1 MVKYPSL
8 NDKDRCRNP
17 IFTTKEGV
25 HMKKR
30 AASLA
35 LVLSM
40 ILSFTCQAGAVDAN
54 SGDDGQQ
61 VSTYAALEASAQ
73 SGGLTKL
80 GAVKYILLDCGMK
93 ETQFPSG
100 DSDYIA
106 MAKSVGIADD
116 KFDGSAACS
125 LEELHTMATSTAAV
139 NLRNAVK
146 NGTPLFVDGVAQ
158 PIFPYTS
165 GVPTEDGYSN
175 DNSDIIRYSVYVET
189 NYDTDGDGKLDLVKA
204 LVQLPRAAA
213 EGKYKAAAIYDARPY
228 ITGCTDNGDDR
239 KFTYKKDDLGY
250 DLNSLYAQ
258 PNARQAEGEAGTM
271 ETAAKAKADEWY
283 YVSPYES
290 GSWGDFYDYED
301 LDWYDY
307 FLVRGYAVVEVGGLG
322 TRGSEGLETCGADVE
337 TDAFKCVVEWLA
349 KDSTRTAYTDK
360 ENNIQI
366 KADWSNGNVAMTGR
380 SYGGTTDF
388 AVASTGVANLKTIVP
403 VAGIA
408 SWYEYTNSQGIST
421 GSNPAYSDNLGF
433 YCAGRYIDEDD
444 WNSMK
449 DVYQKYLNRIYNDQM
464 TLNGDYGT
472 HWATRDYT
480 AGDNGKQIDEAKNIQ
495 YSNFSCPALIVH
507 GLNDDNVRTKQFQL
521 MYDAFKN
528 ANQDVKLLLHQGA
541 HITPD
546 YDSHKTS
553 LLIGDETYNGILNK
567 WFSHY
572 LYDQNNGA
580 EKMATVTVQSNI
592 VDGGWSTSDT
602 WPTSDA
608 VNANELTL
616 TNNAT
621 GTTTINSNMTG
632 ISSWRDAFTTASTSA
647 SAMYTYDVKDDTVI
661 KGTVKVN
668 IKATPIQHPDKQA
681 VEAAD
686 FEAVEA
692 APRGVDH
699 EEIMNP
705 DNQVA
710 DEEEYDAEDEYGIAV
725 MRAGSNSRDALMMSA
740 MLVDVSDKAFQSYTT
755 SVTEDKTGAV
765 NWVGSGAEDYDV
777 INFIPTTST
786 YKIIARGWIDLAN
799 PGAGFS
805 SASAA
810 NEVRLEDGKY
820 RNYTVYLQPNYYTV
834 KAGHKLAL
842 VVYTYEPG
850 KASYSENYG
859 ITIDNAALSAVIP
872 VENGACKAKM
882 SAVAEQCYVSAEAA
896 EDDDYETHG
905 KVTGLERSMVAAG
918 TEVTLTATADSGYD
932 FSGWTVNG
940 EAVEGGATKTFT
952 INGNTTITANFTVY
966 HSSSGGGSSSG
977 SSTTVSASKSDN
989 GSVSI
994 DKTSASKGSTVTVT
1008 VKAKDGY
1015 KLDKLTITDAKGNT
1029 VDVTD
1034 KGNGKFSFVMPEGK
1048 VTVTPTFVAD
1058 NGSQTES
1065 KSFSDVKTGDWY
1077 ADAVKYVSDKGLM
1090 SGTGSDKF
1098 APSATTTR
1106 AMLMTVLAR
1115 YAGEDTTGGAIW
1127 YEKGMEWAKAKGV
1140 SDGTNPNANITREQ
1154 LVTMMY
1160 RYAGSPATNGSLDN
1174 FSDAAS
1180 VSSYA
1185 VNAIQWAVANG
1196 IVNGSNGKL
1205 NPQDN
1210 ATRAEVAAILMR
1222 FCEMSK

>member
-1 MVKYPSL
+1 
-8 NDKDRCRNP
+8 
-17 IFTTKEGV
+17 
-25 HMKKR
+25 MKKR

-40 ILSFTCQAGAVDAN
+40 ILSFTCQAGAVDAKTETQLDAVK
-54 SGDDGQQ
+54 S
-61 VSTYAALEASAQ
+61 VL
-73 SGGLTKL
+73 L
-80 GAVKYILLDCGMK
+80 GAGMQ
-93 ETQFPSG
+93 TGQFPS
-100 DSDYIA
+100 DNDYIQ
-106 MAKSVGIADD
+106 MAKSLTIIGDDFKAD
-116 KFDGSAACS
+116 AACT
-125 LEELHTMATSTAAV
+125 EEEKSAMQTKAENIGLKTAID
-139 NLRNAVK
+139 
-146 NGTPLFVDGVAQ
+146 NGKPLFVNGVAQ

-165 GVPTEDGYSN
+165 GVPTKDGYSN
-175 DNSDIIRYSVYVET
+175 KNSDIIRYSVYVET

-204 LVQLPRAAA
+204 LVQIPRAAA
-213 EGKYKAAAIYDARPY
+213 TNPNNHKFATIMDARPY

-239 KFTYKKDDLGY
+239 KFTYKEGDLGY
-250 DLNSLYAQ
+250 DLNSLYGSAKYQ
-258 PNARQAEGEAGTM
+258 RVSHREMSTMDAAE
-271 ETAAKAKADEWY
+271 KAKAEEWY
-283 YVSPYES
+283 YLSPYES
-290 GSWGDFYDYED
+290 SPKYPFYDYED

-337 TDAFKCVVEWLA
+337 TDAFKCVVEWLNN
-349 KDSTRTAYTDK
+349 KSTRKAYTDK
-360 ENNIQI
+360 ENNIEI
-366 KADWSNGNVAMTGR
+366 TADWSNGNVAMTGR

-388 AVASTGVANLKTIVP
+388 AVASTGVKGLKTIVP

-421 GSNPAYSDNLGF
+421 GRNPAYSDNLGF

-449 DVYQKYLNRIYNDQM
+449 GVYQKYLNRIYNDQM
-464 TLNGDYGT
+464 TLNGNYGT

-480 AGDNGKQIDEAKNIQ
+480 AGNAGKKTDNGET
-495 YSNFSCPALIVH
+495 YGNFSCPALIVH

-528 ANQDVKLLLHQGA
+528 KGQNVKLLLHQGA

-567 WFSHY
+567 WFSNY

-602 WPTSDA
+602 WPTSDEA
-608 VNANELTL
+608 SAYAHTLTL
-616 TNNAT
+616 TNNET

-661 KGTVKVN
+661 KGTVKVK
-668 IKATPIQHPDKQA
+668 IKAAPIQHPDKQA

-740 MLVDVSDKAFQSYTT
+740 MLVDVSDEAFQSYTT
-755 SVTEDKTGAV
+755 SVTENKTGAV

-777 INFIPTTST
+777 IKFKPTTSK

-810 NEVRLEDGKY
+810 NEIELEDGTY
-820 RNYTVYLQPNYYTV
+820 NNYTVYLQPNYYTV

-872 VENGACKAKM
+872 VENGQYTATM
-882 SAVAEQCYVSAEAA
+882 SAVDNKYCVSTSAKN
-896 EDDDYETHG
+896 G
-905 KVTGLERSMVAAG
+905 KVTGLESSVVAAG

-952 INGNTTITANFTVY
+952 INGNTTITANFTVH
-966 HSSSGGGSSSG
+966 HSSSGGSSSG
-977 SSTTVSASKSDN
+977 SSTTVSASKSNN

-1034 KGNGKFSFVMPEGK
+1034 KGNGKYTFTMPEGK

-1115 YAGEDTTGGAIW
+1115 YAGEDTTGGTTW
-1127 YEKGMEWAKAKGV
+1127 YEKSMEWAKAKGV

-1154 LVTMMY
+1154 LVTMLY
-1160 RYAGSPATNGSLDN
+1160 RYAGSPKADGKLDS
-1174 FSDAAS
+1174 FSDSAS

-1185 VNAIQWAVANG
+1185 ADAMQWAVANG

-1205 NPQDN
+1205 NPQNN

>member
-1 MVKYPSL
+1 
-8 NDKDRCRNP
+8 
-17 IFTTKEGV
+17 
-25 HMKKR
+25 MKKR

-449 DVYQKYLNRIYNDQM
+449 DVYQKYLNRIYNDQQ
-464 TLNGDYGT
+464 TLNGNYGP

-952 INGNTTITANFTVY
+952 INGNTTITANFTVH

-1115 YAGEDTTGGAIW
+1115 YAGEDTTGGATW

-1160 RYAGSPATNGSLDN
+1160 RYVGSPKADGKLDS

-1180 VSSYA
+1180 VSTYA
-1185 VNAIQWAVANG
+1185 ADAMQWAVANG

-1205 NPQDN
+1205 NPQNN

>member
-1 MVKYPSL
+1 
-8 NDKDRCRNP
+8 
-17 IFTTKEGV
+17 
-25 HMKKR
+25 MKKR
-30 AASLA
+30 AASIA

-80 GAVKYILLDCGMK
+80 NAVKYILLDCGMK

-125 LEELHTMATSTAAV
+125 LEELHTMENSTAAV

-165 GVPTEDGYSN
+165 GVPTKDGYSN
-175 DNSDIIRYSVYVET
+175 DKSDIIRYSVYVET

-204 LVQLPRAAA
+204 LVQIPRAAA
-213 EGKYKAAAIYDARPY
+213 KNRDNHNFATIMDARPY

-239 KFTYKKDDLGY
+239 KFTYKEGDLGY
-250 DLNSLYAQ
+250 DLNSLYGSAKYQ
-258 PNARQAEGEAGTM
+258 RVSTGEMSTMDAAE
-271 ETAAKAKADEWY
+271 KAKAGEWY
-283 YVSPYES
+283 YLSPYES
-290 GSWGDFYDYED
+290 SPKYPFYDYED

-307 FLVRGYAVVEVGGLG
+307 FLVRGYAAIEVGGLG

-337 TDAFKCVVEWLA
+337 TDAFKCVIEWLTGDRA
-349 KDSTRTAYTDK
+349 AYTDRTS
-360 ENNIQI
+360 NIAI

-388 AVASTGVANLKTIVP
+388 AVASTGVKGLKTIVP

-408 SWYEYTNSQGIST
+408 SWYDYTNSQGIST
-421 GSNPAYSDNLGF
+421 HTNPAYSDDLGF
-433 YCAGRYIDEDD
+433 YCAGRYIDEND

-480 AGDNGKQIDEAKNIQ
+480 AGNEGKAGTASTSKYN
-495 YSNFSCPALIVH
+495 NFNCPALIVH

-528 ANQDVKLLLHQGA
+528 AKQNVKLLLHQGE

-546 YDSHKTS
+546 YDDHKTS
-553 LLIGDETYNGILNK
+553 LMIGNKTYSSILNE
-567 WFSHY
+567 WYSHY
-572 LYDQNNGA
+572 LYGQNTNDGNNA
-580 EKMATVTVQSNI
+580 EAMAAVTVQNNT
-592 VDGGWSTSDT
+592 DGSWSTLDS
-602 WPTSDA
+602 WPTSDSLA
-608 VNANELTL
+608 DVNNKLTL
-616 TNNAT
+616 TNTAT
-621 GTTTINSNMTG
+621 GTTTINSNMNG
-632 ISSWRDAFTTASTSA
+632 ISNWRDAFTSSSTSA
-647 SAMYTYDVKDDTVI
+647 SAMYATEPVANDTVI
-661 KGTVKVN
+661 KGTVQVK
-668 IKATPIQHPDKQA
+668 ISAAPIQHPDQQA
-681 VEAAD
+681 SA
-686 FEAVEA
+686 
-692 APRGVDH
+692 
-699 EEIMNP
+699 
-705 DNQVA
+705 
-710 DEEEYDAEDEYGIAV
+710 IAV
-725 MRAGSNSRDALMMSA
+725 QSESTGSRDALMMSA
-740 MLVDVSDKAFQSYTT
+740 MLVDVADDEFTT
-755 SVTEDKTGAV
+755 YPMSRTEVKTGKM
-765 NWVGSGAEDYDV
+765 NWVGSGAQDYEI
-777 INFIPTTST
+777 INFKTVQSK

-799 PGAGFS
+799 PSAGFD

-810 NEVRLEDGKY
+810 NKISLEDGVY
-820 RNYTVYLQPNYYTV
+820 HDYTVYLQPNYYTV

-850 KASYSENYG
+850 QASYSENYG
-859 ITIDNAALSAVIP
+859 ITIDNHSLSAVIP
-872 VENGACKAKM
+872 VPEGTSAATM
-882 SAVAEQCYVSAEAA
+882 SAI
-896 EDDDYETHG
+896 G
-905 KVTGLERSMVAAG
+905 KK
-918 TEVTLTATADSGYD
+918 Y
-932 FSGWTVNG
+932 N
-940 EAVEGGATKTFT
+940 
-952 INGNTTITANFTVY
+952 
-966 HSSSGGGSSSG
+966 
-977 SSTTVSASKSDN
+977 
-989 GSVSI
+989 
-994 DKTSASKGSTVTVT
+994 
-1008 VKAKDGY
+1008 
-1015 KLDKLTITDAKGNT
+1015 
-1029 VDVTD
+1029 
-1034 KGNGKFSFVMPEGK
+1034 
-1048 VTVTPTFVAD
+1048 
-1058 NGSQTES
+1058 
-1065 KSFSDVKTGDWY
+1065 WY
-1077 ADAVKYVSDKGLM
+1077 ADAVKYVTDKGLM
-1090 SGTGSDKF
+1090 SGTSADKF

-1115 YAGEDTTGGAIW
+1115 YAGEDTTGGATW

-1185 VNAIQWAVANG
+1185 ANAMQWAVANG

-1205 NPQDN
+1205 NPQNN

-1222 FCEMSK
+1222 FCEMGK

>member
-1 MVKYPSL
+1 
-8 NDKDRCRNP
+8 
-17 IFTTKEGV
+17 
-25 HMKKR
+25 MKKR

-80 GAVKYILLDCGMK
+80 DAVKYILLDCGMK
-93 ETQFPSG
+93 DTQFPSG

-125 LEELHTMATSTAAV
+125 LEELNTMANNTAAV

-165 GVPTEDGYSN
+165 GVPTKDGYSN
-175 DNSDIIRYSVYVET
+175 DKSDIIRYSVYVET

-228 ITGCTDNGDDR
+228 ITGCTDYGRSRGFN
-239 KFTYKKDDLGY
+239 YKNADTDY
-250 DLNSLYAQ
+250 DLDTLYGSAAPRDAQ
-258 PNARQAEGEAGTM
+258 GEMSTM
-271 ETAAKAKADEWY
+271 DAAKNASADEWY
-283 YVSPYES
+283 YLSPYES
-290 GSWGDFYDYED
+290 YPNYPFYDYED

-307 FLVRGYAVVEVGGLG
+307 FLVRGYAAIEVGGLG

-337 TDAFKCVVEWLA
+337 TDAFKCVIEWLTGDRA
-349 KDSTRTAYTDK
+349 AYTDRTS
-360 ENNIQI
+360 NIAI

-388 AVASTGVANLKTIVP
+388 AVASTGVKGLKTIVP

-480 AGDNGKQIDEAKNIQ
+480 AGNDGKQIDVAKHIQ
-495 YSNFSCPALIVH
+495 YSKFSCPALIVH

-528 ANQDVKLLLHQGA
+528 ANQNVKLLLHQGA

-553 LLIGDETYNGILNK
+553 LLIGDETYNSILNK
-567 WFSHY
+567 WFSYY
-572 LYDQNNGA
+572 LYDRTENHAN
-580 EKMATVTVQSNI
+580 EMATVTVQSNI
-592 VDGGWSTSDT
+592 VDGGWFTSDT
-602 WPTSDA
+602 WPTSDEA
-608 VNANELTL
+608 SAYANKLTL
-616 TNNAT
+616 TNTAT

-647 SAMYTYDVKDDTVI
+647 SAMYTYDVKADTVI

-668 IKATPIQHPDKQA
+668 IKAAPIQHPDKQA

-740 MLVDVSDKAFQSYTT
+740 MLVDVSDEAFQSYTT
-755 SVTEDKTGAV
+755 SVTENKTGAV

-777 INFIPTTST
+777 IEFKPTTSK

-799 PGAGFS
+799 PSAGFS

-810 NEVRLEDGKY
+810 AANKIELEDGDY
-820 RNYTVYLQPNYYTV
+820 HNYTVYLQPNYYTV

-859 ITIDNAALSAVIP
+859 ITIDNHSLSAVIP
-872 VENGACKAKM
+872 VPEGTSAATM
-882 SAVAEQCYVSAEAA
+882 SAVDNKCCVSTSAKN
-896 EDDDYETHG
+896 G
-905 KVTGLERSMVAAG
+905 KVTGLESSMVAAG

-952 INGNTTITANFTVY
+952 INGNTTITANFTV
-966 HSSSGGGSSSG
+966 HHSSGGGSSSG

-1029 VDVTD
+1029 IAVAKKSDSKYT
-1034 KGNGKFSFVMPEGK
+1034 FTMPDSK
-1048 VTVTPTFVAD
+1048 VTITPTFVAD

-1065 KSFSDVKTGDWY
+1065 KSYSDVKTGDWY

-1115 YAGEDTTGGAIW
+1115 YAGEDTTGGATW
-1127 YEKGMEWAKAKGV
+1127 YEKSMEWAKAKGV

-1160 RYAGSPATNGSLDN
+1160 RYAGSPKADGKLDS

-1180 VSSYA
+1180 VSTYA
-1185 VNAIQWAVANG
+1185 ADAMQWAVANG

-1205 NPQDN
+1205 NPQNN
-1210 ATRAEVAAILMR
+1210 ATRAQVAAILMR

>member
-1 MVKYPSL
+1 
-8 NDKDRCRNP
+8 
-17 IFTTKEGV
+17 
-25 HMKKR
+25 MKKR
-30 AASLA
+30 AASIA

-80 GAVKYILLDCGMK
+80 DAVKYILLDCGMK
-93 ETQFPSG
+93 KTQFPSG

-125 LEELHTMATSTAAV
+125 LEELNTMANSTAAV
-139 NLRNAVK
+139 NLHNAVK

-228 ITGCTDNGDDR
+228 ITGCTDNGKARGIDYTKGDQ
-239 KFTYKKDDLGY
+239 GY
-250 DLNSLYAQ
+250 NLNNLYVQPAAREAQ
-258 PNARQAEGEAGTM
+258 GTANTM
-271 ETAAKAKADEWY
+271 DTAKKAKAEEWY
-283 YVSPYES
+283 YLSPYES
-290 GSWGDFYDYED
+290 SPKDPFYDYED

-307 FLVRGYAVVEVGGLG
+307 FLVRGYAAIEVGGLG
-322 TRGSEGLETCGADVE
+322 TLGSEGLETCGADVE
-337 TDAFKCVVEWLA
+337 TDAFKCVIEWLTGDRA
-349 KDSTRTAYTDK
+349 AYTDRTS
-360 ENNIQI
+360 NIAI

-388 AVASTGVANLKTIVP
+388 AVASTGVKGLKTIVP

-408 SWYEYTNSQGIST
+408 SWYEYTNSQGIFT
-421 GSNPAYSDNLGF
+421 HTNPAYSDDLGF
-433 YCAGRYIDEDD
+433 YCAGRYIDEND

-449 DVYQKYLNRIYNDQM
+449 DVYQKYLNRIYNDQIA
-464 TLNGDYGT
+464 LNGDYGP

-480 AGDNGKQIDEAKNIQ
+480 AGNDGKAGTASTSTYN
-495 YSNFSCPALIVH
+495 NFNCPALIVH

-528 ANQDVKLLLHQGA
+528 AKQNVKLLLHQGE

-553 LLIGDETYNGILNK
+553 LLIDGESYNGILNK

-572 LYDQNNGA
+572 LYNQNNGA
-580 EKMATVTVQSNI
+580 ENMAAVTVQNNT
-592 VDGGWSTSDT
+592 DGSWTTLSDWDGNT
-602 WPTSDA
+602 
-608 VNANELTL
+608 ETL
-616 TNNAT
+616 RLAC
-621 GTTTINSNMTG
+621 GDDGKTTVNSNYSYADYGHFLDNTD
-632 ISSWRDAFTTASTSA
+632 STAA
-647 SAMYTYDVKDDTVI
+647 RAIYTMDVDTDTVI
-661 KGTVKVN
+661 VGTTKVHV
-668 IKATPIQHPDKQA
+668 KATPIQHLTQQA
-681 VEAAD
+681 
-686 FEAVEA
+686 AVASDENTRA
-692 APRGVDH
+692 VAPRGINH
-699 EEIMNP
+699 EEAMNSLKRANN
-705 DNQVA
+705 D
-710 DEEEYDAEDEYGIAV
+710 DSDIAV
-725 MRAGSNSRDALMMSA
+725 MSADSGSRDALMMSA
-740 MLVDVSDKAFQSYTT
+740 MLVDMSDTPFS
-755 SVTEDKTGAV
+755 TEALDDWGYFIEEETGAV
-765 NWVGSGAEDYDV
+765 NWVGSGAEDYAV
-777 INFIPTTST
+777 IKYQQTETN
-786 YKIIARGWIDLAN
+786 YKVIAQGWMDLAN
-799 PGAGFS
+799 PGAGFDS
-805 SASAA
+805 DSASAVKKV
-810 NEVRLEDGKY
+810 ELQDGKY
-820 RNYTVYLQPNYYTV
+820 YDYTLYLQPTHYTV

-842 VVYTYEPG
+842 VLFTYDPNM
-850 KASYSENYG
+850 ASYSENYG
-859 ITIDNAALSAVIP
+859 YTFQNAETYAEIP
-872 VENGACKAKM
+872 VNSFYTLNYSAGANGTVTADKENGAQM
-882 SAVAEQCYVSAEAA
+882 EANS
-896 EDDDYETHG
+896 
-905 KVTGLERSMVAAG
+905 L
-918 TEVTLTATADSGYD
+918 VTLTATADSGYD

-952 INGNTTITANFTVY
+952 INGNTTITANFTV
-966 HSSSGGGSSSG
+966 HQSSSGGGSSSG

-1015 KLDKLTITDAKGNT
+1015 KLDKLTITDAKGKT
-1029 VDVTD
+1029 VDVID

-1058 NGSQTES
+1058 NDSQTES
-1065 KSFSDVKTGDWY
+1065 KSFSDVASSDWF

-1090 SGTGSDKF
+1090 NGTDDNQFS
-1098 APSATTTR
+1098 PSATTTR

-1115 YAGEDTTGGAIW
+1115 YAGEDTAGGATW
-1127 YEKGMEWAKAKGV
+1127 YEKGMNWAKAKGV

-1154 LVTMMY
+1154 LVTMLY
-1160 RYAGSPATNGSLDN
+1160 RYAGTPAANGSLSD
-1174 FSDAAS
+1174 FSDTAS

-1185 VNAIQWAVANG
+1185 VNAMQWAVENG

-1205 NPQDN
+1205 NPQNN

>member
-1 MVKYPSL
+1 
-8 NDKDRCRNP
+8 
-17 IFTTKEGV
+17 
-25 HMKKR
+25 MKKR
-30 AASLA
+30 AASIA

-125 LEELHTMATSTAAV
+125 LEELNTMANSTAAV

-165 GVPTEDGYSN
+165 GVPTKDGYSN
-175 DNSDIIRYSVYVET
+175 DKSDIIRYSVYVET

-228 ITGCTDNGDDR
+228 ITGCTDNGKARGIDYTKGDQ
-239 KFTYKKDDLGY
+239 KYN
-250 DLNSLYAQ
+250 LNNLYVQPAAREAQ
-258 PNARQAEGEAGTM
+258 GTANTM
-271 ETAAKAKADEWY
+271 DTAKKAKAEEWY
-283 YVSPYES
+283 YLSPYES
-290 GSWGDFYDYED
+290 SPKDPFYDYED

-307 FLVRGYAVVEVGGLG
+307 FLVRGYAAIEVGGLG
-322 TRGSEGLETCGADVE
+322 TLGSEGLETCGADVE
-337 TDAFKCVVEWLA
+337 TDAFKCVIEWLTGDRA
-349 KDSTRTAYTDK
+349 AYTDRTS
-360 ENNIQI
+360 NIAI

-388 AVASTGVANLKTIVP
+388 AVASTGVKGLKTIVP

-408 SWYEYTNSQGIST
+408 SWYDYTNSQGIST
-421 GSNPAYSDNLGF
+421 HMNPAYSDDLGF
-433 YCAGRYIDEDD
+433 YCAGRYIDEND

-480 AGDNGKQIDEAKNIQ
+480 AGNEGKAGTASTSTYN
-495 YSNFSCPALIVH
+495 NFNCPALIVH

-528 ANQDVKLLLHQGA
+528 AKQNVKLLLHQGE

-546 YDSHKTS
+546 YDDHKTS
-553 LLIGDETYNGILNK
+553 LMIGNKTYSSILNE
-567 WFSHY
+567 WYSHY
-572 LYDQNNGA
+572 LYGQNTNDGNNA
-580 EKMATVTVQSNI
+580 EAMAAVTVQNNT
-592 VDGGWSTSDT
+592 DGSWSTLDS
-602 WPTSDA
+602 WPTSDSLA
-608 VNANELTL
+608 DVNNKLTL
-616 TNNAT
+616 TNTAT
-621 GTTTINSNMTG
+621 GTTTINSNMNG
-632 ISSWRDAFTTASTSA
+632 ISNWRDAFTSSSTSA
-647 SAMYTYDVKDDTVI
+647 SAMYATEPVANDTVI
-661 KGTVKVN
+661 KGTVQVK
-668 IKATPIQHPDKQA
+668 ISAAPIQHPDQQA
-681 VEAAD
+681 SAT
-686 FEAVEA
+686 AVQSEST
-692 APRGVDH
+692 G
-699 EEIMNP
+699 
-705 DNQVA
+705 
-710 DEEEYDAEDEYGIAV
+710 
-725 MRAGSNSRDALMMSA
+725 SRDALMMSA
-740 MLVDVSDKAFQSYTT
+740 MLVDVADDEFTT
-755 SVTEDKTGAV
+755 YPMSRTEVKTGKM
-765 NWVGSGAEDYDV
+765 NWVGSGAQDYEI
-777 INFIPTTST
+777 INFKTVQSK

-799 PGAGFS
+799 PSAGFD

-810 NEVRLEDGKY
+810 NKISLEDGVY
-820 RNYTVYLQPNYYTV
+820 HDYTVYLQPNYYTV

-859 ITIDNAALSAVIP
+859 ITIDNHSLSAVIP
-872 VENGACKAKM
+872 VPKGTSAATM
-882 SAVAEQCYVSAEAA
+882 SAI
-896 EDDDYETHG
+896 G
-905 KVTGLERSMVAAG
+905 KK
-918 TEVTLTATADSGYD
+918 Y
-932 FSGWTVNG
+932 N
-940 EAVEGGATKTFT
+940 
-952 INGNTTITANFTVY
+952 
-966 HSSSGGGSSSG
+966 
-977 SSTTVSASKSDN
+977 
-989 GSVSI
+989 
-994 DKTSASKGSTVTVT
+994 
-1008 VKAKDGY
+1008 
-1015 KLDKLTITDAKGNT
+1015 
-1029 VDVTD
+1029 
-1034 KGNGKFSFVMPEGK
+1034 
-1048 VTVTPTFVAD
+1048 
-1058 NGSQTES
+1058 
-1065 KSFSDVKTGDWY
+1065 WY
-1077 ADAVKYVSDKGLM
+1077 ADAVKYVTDKGLM
-1090 SGTGSDKF
+1090 NGTDDNQFS
-1098 APSATTTR
+1098 PSATTTR

-1115 YAGEDTTGGAIW
+1115 YAGEDTTGGATW
-1127 YEKGMEWAKAKGV
+1127 YEKGMNWAKAKGV

-1160 RYAGSPATNGSLDN
+1160 RYAGSPKADGKLDS

-1180 VSSYA
+1180 VRTYA
-1185 VNAIQWAVANG
+1185 ADAMQWAVANG

-1205 NPQDN
+1205 NPQNN
-1210 ATRAEVAAILMR
+1210 ATRAQVAAILMR

>member
-1 MVKYPSL
+1 
-8 NDKDRCRNP
+8 
-17 IFTTKEGV
+17 
-25 HMKKR
+25 MKKR

-40 ILSFTCQAGAVDAN
+40 ILSFTCQAGAVDA
-54 SGDDGQQ
+54 G
-61 VSTYAALEASAQ
+61 AAATETQLDAVKSV
-73 SGGLTKL
+73 LL
-80 GAVKYILLDCGMK
+80 GAGMQ
-93 ETQFPSG
+93 TRQFPS
-100 DSDYIA
+100 DNDYIQV
-106 MAKSVGIADD
+106 AKSLTIIGDNFKADAECTAD
-116 KFDGSAACS
+116 EKAAMQS
-125 LEELHTMATSTAAV
+125 KATQIGLKTAIE
-139 NLRNAVK
+139 
-146 NGTPLFVDGVAQ
+146 NGEPLFVNGVAQ

-165 GVPTEDGYSN
+165 GVPTAEGYSN
-175 DNSDIIRYSVYVET
+175 DKSDIIRYSVYVET

-204 LVQLPRAAA
+204 LVQIPRAAA
-213 EGKYKAAAIYDARPY
+213 TKPDNHNFATIMDARPY

-239 KFTYKKDDLGY
+239 KFTYKEGDLGY
-250 DLNSLYAQ
+250 DLNSLYGSAKYQ
-258 PNARQAEGEAGTM
+258 RVSDRKMSTM
-271 ETAAKAKADEWY
+271 DAAKKAKAEEWY

-349 KDSTRTAYTDK
+349 QNSSRVAYTDK
-360 ENNIQI
+360 KNNIQI

-433 YCAGRYIDEDD
+433 YCAGRYIDEND

-480 AGDNGKQIDEAKNIQ
+480 AGNEGKKTDNGLTYN
-495 YSNFSCPALIVH
+495 NFSCPALIVH

-528 ANQDVKLLLHQGA
+528 KGQNVKLLLHQGA

-616 TNNAT
+616 KNTAT

-647 SAMYTYDVKDDTVI
+647 SAMYTYDVEADTII
-661 KGTVKVN
+661 KGTVKVK
-668 IKATPIQHPDKQA
+668 IKAAPIQHPDKQA

-710 DEEEYDAEDEYGIAV
+710 DEEAYDAEDEYGIAA

-740 MLVDVSDKAFQSYTT
+740 MLVDVSDEAFQSYTT
-755 SVTEDKTGAV
+755 SVTENKTGAV

-777 INFIPTTST
+777 IKFKPTTSK

-810 NEVRLEDGKY
+810 NEIELEDDTY
-820 RNYTVYLQPNYYTV
+820 NNYTVYLQPNYYTV

-872 VENGACKAKM
+872 VENGACEAKM

-952 INGNTTITANFTVY
+952 INGNTTITANFTVH

-977 SSTTVSASKSDN
+977 SSITVSASKSDN

-1058 NGSQTES
+1058 NGGQTES
-1065 KSFSDVKTGDWY
+1065 KSYSDVKTGDWY

-1115 YAGEDTTGGAIW
+1115 YAGEDTTGGATW
-1127 YEKGMEWAKAKGV
+1127 YEKSMEWAKAKGV

-1160 RYAGSPATNGSLDN
+1160 RYAGSPKADGKLDS

-1180 VSSYA
+1180 VSTYA
-1185 VNAIQWAVANG
+1185 ADAMQWAVANG

-1205 NPQDN
+1205 NPQNN
-1210 ATRAEVAAILMR
+1210 ATRAQVAAILLR

>member
-1 MVKYPSL
+1 
-8 NDKDRCRNP
+8 
-17 IFTTKEGV
+17 
-25 HMKKR
+25 MKKR
-30 AASLA
+30 VASLA

-40 ILSFTCQAGAVDAN
+40 ILSFTCQAGAVDAKTETQLDAVK
-54 SGDDGQQ
+54 S
-61 VSTYAALEASAQ
+61 VL
-73 SGGLTKL
+73 L
-80 GAVKYILLDCGMK
+80 GAGMQ
-93 ETQFPSG
+93 TGQFPS
-100 DSDYIA
+100 DNDYIQ
-106 MAKSVGIADD
+106 MAKSLTIIGDDFKAD
-116 KFDGSAACS
+116 AACT
-125 LEELHTMATSTAAV
+125 EEEKTAMQTKAE
-139 NLRNAVK
+139 NIGLKTAID
-146 NGTPLFVDGVAQ
+146 NGKPLFIDGVAQ

-165 GVPTEDGYSN
+165 GVPTKDGYSN

-213 EGKYKAAAIYDARPY
+213 TNPNNHNFATIMDARPY

-239 KFTYKKDDLGY
+239 KFTYKKGDLGY
-250 DLNSLYAQ
+250 DLNSLYGSAKYQ
-258 PNARQAEGEAGTM
+258 RVSNREMSTM
-271 ETAAKAKADEWY
+271 DAAKKATADEWY

-349 KDSTRTAYTDK
+349 QNSRRVAYTDK

-421 GSNPAYSDNLGF
+421 GRNPAYSDNLGF

-449 DVYQKYLNRIYNDQM
+449 GVYQKYLNRIYNDQM
-464 TLNGDYGT
+464 TLNGNYGT

-480 AGDNGKQIDEAKNIQ
+480 AGDEGKKTDNGLTYN
-495 YSNFSCPALIVH
+495 NFSCPALIVH

-528 ANQDVKLLLHQGA
+528 KGQNVKLLLHQGA

-553 LLIGDETYNGILNK
+553 LLIGDETYNSILNK
-567 WFSHY
+567 WFSYY
-572 LYDQNNGA
+572 LYDRTENHAN
-580 EKMATVTVQSNI
+580 EMATVTVQSNI
-592 VDGGWSTSDT
+592 VDGGWFTSDT

-616 TNNAT
+616 KNTAT

-647 SAMYTYDVKDDTVI
+647 SAMYTYDVEDDTVI

-668 IKATPIQHPDKQA
+668 IKAAPIQHPDKQA

-740 MLVDVSDKAFQSYTT
+740 MLVDVSDEAFQSYTT
-755 SVTEDKTGAV
+755 SVTENKTGAV

-777 INFIPTTST
+777 IKFKPTTSK

-810 NEVRLEDGKY
+810 DEVRLEDGKY

-850 KASYSENYG
+850 KVDDEHFENYG
-859 ITIDNAALSAVIP
+859 ITIDNTALSAVIP
-872 VENGACKAKM
+872 VENGQYTATM
-882 SAVAEQCYVSAEAA
+882 SAVDNKYCVSTSAKN
-896 EDDDYETHG
+896 G
-905 KVTGLERSMVAAG
+905 KVTGLESSVVAAG

-952 INGNTTITANFTVY
+952 INGNTTITANFTVH

-989 GSVSI
+989 GSVSV

-1015 KLDKLTITDAKGNT
+1015 KLDKLTITDAKGKT
-1029 VDVTD
+1029 VEVTD

-1058 NGSQTES
+1058 NGGQTES
-1065 KSFSDVKTGDWY
+1065 KSFSDVKTSDWY
-1077 ADAVKYVSDKGLM
+1077 VDAVKYVSDKGLM

-1115 YAGEDTTGGAIW
+1115 YAGEDTTGGATW
-1127 YEKGMEWAKAKGV
+1127 YEKSMEWAKTNGV

-1160 RYAGSPATNGSLDN
+1160 RYAGSPKADGKLDS
-1174 FSDAAS
+1174 FSDSAS
-1180 VSSYA
+1180 VSTYA
-1185 VNAIQWAVANG
+1185 ADAMQWAVANG

-1205 NPQDN
+1205 NPQNN

>member
-1 MVKYPSL
+1 
-8 NDKDRCRNP
+8 
-17 IFTTKEGV
+17 
-25 HMKKR
+25 MKKR

-40 ILSFTCQAGAVDAN
+40 ILSFTCQAGAVEAN

-80 GAVKYILLDCGMK
+80 DAVKYILLDCGMK

-106 MAKSVGIADD
+106 MAKSVGIIDD
-116 KFDGSAACS
+116 TFDGSAACS
-125 LEELHTMATSTAAV
+125 LDELNKQANSTEAV

-165 GVPTEDGYSN
+165 GKADKDDYSN

-213 EGKYKAAAIYDARPY
+213 EGKYQAATIYDARPY
-228 ITGCTDNGDDR
+228 ITGCTDNGESRD
-239 KFTYKKDDLGY
+239 FTYNKGELGY
-250 DLNSLYAQ
+250 NLNDLYAQ
-258 PNARQAEGEAGTM
+258 PAAREAKGTAKTM
-271 ETAAKAKADEWY
+271 DAAKKATADEWY

-307 FLVRGYAVVEVGGLG
+307 FLVRGYAAIEVGGLG
-322 TRGSEGLETCGADVE
+322 TLGSEGLETCGADVE
-337 TDAFKCVVEWLA
+337 TDAFKCVIEWLTGDRA
-349 KDSTRTAYTDK
+349 AYTDK
-360 ENNIQI
+360 EHNIAI
-366 KADWSNGNVAMTGR
+366 EADWSNGKVAMTGR

-388 AVASTGVANLKTIVP
+388 AVASTGVKGLETIVP

-408 SWYEYTNSQGIST
+408 SWYEYTNSQGVAT
-421 GSNPAYSDNLGF
+421 GGVEYSDWLGF

-449 DVYQKYLNRIYNDQM
+449 DVYQKYLNRIYNDQKD
-464 TLNGDYGT
+464 LNGDYGE

-480 AGDNGKQIDEAKNIQ
+480 AGNNGKKTDNGLTYD
-495 YSNFSCPALIVH
+495 NFKCPALIVH

-528 ANQDVKLLLHQGA
+528 AGQNVKLLLHQGA

-546 YDSHKTS
+546 YDDHKTS
-553 LLIGDETYNGILNK
+553 LLIDGESYDGILNK

-572 LYDQNNGA
+572 LYSQNNGA
-580 EKMATVTVQSNI
+580 ENMAAVTVQNNTDGSWTTLSDWDGNTETLRLACGDDGETTVDSNYSYNDYGHFLDNTDSSAARAIYTMDVDTNTVI
-592 VDGGWSTSDT
+592 V
-602 WPTSDA
+602 
-608 VNANELTL
+608 
-616 TNNAT
+616 
-621 GTTTINSNMTG
+621 GTTKVH
-632 ISSWRDAFTTASTSA
+632 
-647 SAMYTYDVKDDTVI
+647 VK
-661 KGTVKVN
+661 
-668 IKATPIQHPDKQA
+668 AAPIQHMNQQTA
-681 VEAAD
+681 VAA
-686 FEAVEA
+686 EESVAA
-692 APRGVDH
+692 APRGESH
-699 EEIMNP
+699 EDIMKPTNR
-705 DNQVA
+705 DD
-710 DEEEYDAEDEYGIAV
+710 DESAAIAV
-725 MRAGSNSRDALMMSA
+725 QSEDNGSRDALMMSA
-740 MLVDVSDKAFQSYTT
+740 MLVDMSDTEFPTFST
-755 SVTEDKTGAV
+755 SRTEVETGET
-765 NWVGSGAEDYDV
+765 NWFGSGVTDYKV
-777 INFIPTTST
+777 INFAQYDSK
-786 YKIIARGWIDLAN
+786 YKVIAQGWMDLAN
-799 PGAGFS
+799 PDAGFD

-810 NEVRLEDGKY
+810 NKVELQDGKY
-820 RNYTVYLQPNYYTV
+820 YDYTLYLQPTHYTV

-842 VVYTYEPG
+842 VLFTYDPDLT
-850 KASYSENYG
+850 SYSENYG
-859 ITIDNAALSAVIP
+859 FTFQNAETYAEIP
-872 VENGACKAKM
+872 VNSFYTLNYSAGANGTVTADKENGAQM
-882 SAVAEQCYVSAEAA
+882 EANS
-896 EDDDYETHG
+896 
-905 KVTGLERSMVAAG
+905 L
-918 TEVTLTATADSGYD
+918 VTLTATADSGYD

-952 INGNTTITANFTVY
+952 INGNTTITANFTA
-966 HSSSGGGSSSG
+966 HRSSSSGGSSSG
-977 SSTTVSASKSDN
+977 SSTTVSAAKSDN

-994 DKTSASKGSTVTVT
+994 DKTSASKGSTVTVS

-1015 KLDKLTITDAKGNT
+1015 KLDKLTVTDAKGNT
-1029 VDVTD
+1029 VEVTD
-1034 KGNGKFSFVMPEGK
+1034 KGDGKFSFVMPEGK

-1058 NGSQTES
+1058 NGGQTES

-1077 ADAVKYVSDKGLM
+1077 ADAVQYVTDKGLM
-1090 SGTGSDKF
+1090 NGTGSDKF
-1098 APSATTTR
+1098 SPSASTTR
-1106 AMLMTVLAR
+1106 GMLMTVLAR
-1115 YAGEDTTGGAIW
+1115 YAGEDTTGGATW
-1127 YEKGMEWAKAKGV
+1127 YEKGMNWAKANGV

-1154 LVTMMY
+1154 LVTMLY
-1160 RYAGSPATNGSLDN
+1160 RYAGSPAADGQLDS
-1174 FSDAAS
+1174 FSDSAS

-1185 VNAIQWAVANG
+1185 VNAMQWAVANG

-1205 NPQDN
+1205 NPQNN

>member
-1 MVKYPSL
+1 
-8 NDKDRCRNP
+8 
-17 IFTTKEGV
+17 
-25 HMKKR
+25 MKKR

-40 ILSFTCQAGAVDAN
+40 ILSFTCQAGAVDA
-54 SGDDGQQ
+54 G
-61 VSTYAALEASAQ
+61 AAATETQLDAVKSV
-73 SGGLTKL
+73 LL
-80 GAVKYILLDCGMK
+80 GAGMQ
-93 ETQFPSG
+93 TRQFPS
-100 DSDYIA
+100 DNDYIQV
-106 MAKSVGIADD
+106 AKSLTIIGDNFKADAECTAD
-116 KFDGSAACS
+116 EKAAMQS
-125 LEELHTMATSTAAV
+125 KATQIGLKTAIE
-139 NLRNAVK
+139 
-146 NGTPLFVDGVAQ
+146 NGEPLFVNGVAQ

-175 DNSDIIRYSVYVET
+175 VNSDIIRYSVYVET

-204 LVQLPRAAA
+204 LVQIPRAAA
-213 EGKYKAAAIYDARPY
+213 TKRDNHNFATIMDARPY

-239 KFTYKKDDLGY
+239 KFTYMEGNLGY
-250 DLNSLYAQ
+250 DLNSLYGSAKYQ
-258 PNARQAEGEAGTM
+258 RVSDREMSTM
-271 ETAAKAKADEWY
+271 DAAKKAKAEEWY

-360 ENNIQI
+360 EKNIKI
-366 KADWSNGNVAMTGR
+366 TADWSNGNVAMTGR

-408 SWYEYTNSQGIST
+408 SWYDYTNSQGIST
-421 GSNPAYSDNLGF
+421 RTNPAYSDNLGF
-433 YCAGRYIDEDD
+433 YCAGRYIDEND
-444 WNSMK
+444 WDSMK

-480 AGDNGKQIDEAKNIQ
+480 AGNEGKEGTASTSKYN
-495 YSNFSCPALIVH
+495 NFNCPALIVH

-528 ANQDVKLLLHQGA
+528 KGQNVKLLLHQGE

-546 YDSHKTS
+546 YDDHKTS
-553 LLIGDETYNGILNK
+553 LMIDNKTYSSILNE
-567 WFSHY
+567 WYSHY
-572 LYDQNNGA
+572 LYGQNTDDGNNA
-580 EKMATVTVQSNI
+580 EALAAVTVQNNT
-592 VDGGWSTSDT
+592 DGSWSTLDS
-602 WPTSDA
+602 WPTSDSLA
-608 VNANELTL
+608 DVNNKLTL
-616 TNNAT
+616 TNTAT
-621 GTTTINSNMTG
+621 GTTTINSNMNG
-632 ISSWRDAFTTASTSA
+632 ISNWRDTFTSSSTSA
-647 SAMYTYDVKDDTVI
+647 SAMYATEPVANDTVI
-661 KGTVKVN
+661 KGTVQVK
-668 IKATPIQHPDKQA
+668 ISAAPIQHPDQQA
-681 VEAAD
+681 SAVVESAP
-686 FEAVEA
+686 AV
-692 APRGVDH
+692 APRGASH

-705 DNQVA
+705 ANEDA
-710 DEEEYDAEDEYGIAV
+710 DDAASAIAV
-725 MRAGSNSRDALMMSA
+725 QSESTGSRDALMMSA
-740 MLVDVSDKAFQSYTT
+740 MLVDVADNEFTT
-755 SVTEDKTGAV
+755 YPMSRTEVKTGKM
-765 NWVGSGAEDYDV
+765 NWVGSGAQDYEI
-777 INFIPTTST
+777 INFKTVQSK

-799 PGAGFS
+799 PSAGFD

-810 NEVRLEDGKY
+810 NKISLEDGVY
-820 RNYTVYLQPNYYTV
+820 HDYTVYLQPNYYTV

-842 VVYTYEPG
+842 VVYTYEQG
-850 KASYSENYG
+850 KARYSENYG
-859 ITIDNAALSAVIP
+859 ITIDNHSLSAVIP
-872 VENGACKAKM
+872 VPEGTSAATM
-882 SAVAEQCYVSAEAA
+882 SAVGKKYSVTTSAENG
-896 EDDDYETHG
+896 T
-905 KVTGLERSMVAAG
+905 VSGLTENMVAEG

-952 INGNTTITANFTVY
+952 INGNTTITANFTVH

-977 SSTTVSASKSDN
+977 SSTTVSTSKSDN

-994 DKTSASKGSTVTVT
+994 DKASASKGSTVTVT

-1029 VDVTD
+1029 IDVTNLS
-1034 KGNGKFSFVMPEGK
+1034 NGKFSFVMPEGK

-1058 NGSQTES
+1058 NGNQTES
-1065 KSFSDVKTGDWY
+1065 KSYSDVKTGDWFN
-1077 ADAVKYVSDKGLM
+1077 DAVKYVSAKGLM
-1090 SGTGSDKF
+1090 SGTSADKF

-1115 YAGEDTTGGAIW
+1115 YAGEDTTGGATW
-1127 YEKGMEWAKAKGV
+1127 YEKSMEWAKAKGV

-1160 RYAGSPATNGSLDN
+1160 RYAGSPKADGKLDS

-1180 VSSYA
+1180 VSTYA
-1185 VNAIQWAVANG
+1185 ADAMQWAVANG

-1205 NPQDN
+1205 NPQNN
-1210 ATRAEVAAILMR
+1210 ATRAQVAAILMR

>member
-1 MVKYPSL
+1 
-8 NDKDRCRNP
+8 
-17 IFTTKEGV
+17 
-25 HMKKR
+25 MKKR

-40 ILSFTCQAGAVDAN
+40 ILSFTCQAGAVDAKTETQL
-54 SGDDGQQ
+54 D
-61 VSTYAALEASAQ
+61 
-73 SGGLTKL
+73 
-80 GAVKYILLDCGMK
+80 AVKSILEDAGMQEK
-93 ETQFPSG
+93 QFPNG
-100 DSDYIA
+100 DSDYIQ
-106 MAKSVGIADD
+106 MAKSLTIIGDNFKADAECTAD
-116 KFDGSAACS
+116 EKAAMQS
-125 LEELHTMATSTAAV
+125 KATQIG
-139 NLRNAVK
+139 LKNAIE
-146 NGTPLFVDGVAQ
+146 NGEPLFVGGVAQ

-165 GVPTEDGYSN
+165 GVPTKDGYSN
-175 DNSDIIRYSVYVET
+175 DKSDIIRYSVYVET

-204 LVQLPRAAA
+204 LVQIPRAAA
-213 EGKYKAAAIYDARPY
+213 TKPDNHNFATIMDARPY
-228 ITGCTDNGDDR
+228 ITGCTDNGTDR
-239 KFTYKKDDLGY
+239 KFTYKDGDLGY
-250 DLNSLYAQ
+250 NLNSLYGKARYLRVSDNKTATTMQ
-258 PNARQAEGEAGTM
+258 AAANASAE
-271 ETAAKAKADEWY
+271 EWY
-283 YVSPYES
+283 YLSPYES
-290 GSWGDFYDYED
+290 EPDDDYYFYDYED

-360 ENNIQI
+360 EKNIKI
-366 KADWSNGNVAMTGR
+366 TADWSNGNVAMTGR

-408 SWYEYTNSQGIST
+408 SWYDYTNSQGIST
-421 GSNPAYSDNLGF
+421 RTNPAYSDNLGF
-433 YCAGRYIDEDD
+433 YCAGRYIDEND
-444 WNSMK
+444 WDSMK

-480 AGDNGKQIDEAKNIQ
+480 AGNEGKAGTASTSKYN
-495 YSNFSCPALIVH
+495 NFNCPALIVH

-528 ANQDVKLLLHQGA
+528 KGQNVKLLLHQGE

-546 YDSHKTS
+546 YDDHKTS
-553 LLIGDETYNGILNK
+553 LMIGNKTYSSILNE
-567 WFSHY
+567 WYSHY
-572 LYDQNNGA
+572 LYGQNIDDGNNA
-580 EKMATVTVQSNI
+580 EALAAVTVQNNT
-592 VDGGWSTSDT
+592 DGSWSTLDS
-602 WPTSDA
+602 WPTSDSLA
-608 VNANELTL
+608 DVNNKLTL
-616 TNNAT
+616 TNTAT
-621 GTTTINSNMTG
+621 GTTTINSNMNG
-632 ISSWRDAFTTASTSA
+632 ISNWRDTFTSSSTSA
-647 SAMYTYDVKDDTVI
+647 SAMYATKPVANDTVI
-661 KGTVKVN
+661 KGTVQVK
-668 IKATPIQHPDKQA
+668 ISAAPIQHPDQQA
-681 VEAAD
+681 SAVVESAP
-686 FEAVEA
+686 AV
-692 APRGVDH
+692 APRGASH

-705 DNQVA
+705 ANEDA
-710 DEEEYDAEDEYGIAV
+710 DDAASAIAV
-725 MRAGSNSRDALMMSA
+725 QSESTGSRDALMMSA
-740 MLVDVSDKAFQSYTT
+740 MLVDVADDEFTT
-755 SVTEDKTGAV
+755 YPMSRTEVKTGKM
-765 NWVGSGAEDYDV
+765 NWVGSGAQDYEI
-777 INFIPTTST
+777 INFKTVQSK

-799 PGAGFS
+799 PSAGFD

-810 NEVRLEDGKY
+810 NKISLEDGVY
-820 RNYTVYLQPNYYTV
+820 HDYTVYLQPNYYTV

-850 KASYSENYG
+850 KARYSENYG
-859 ITIDNAALSAVIP
+859 ITIDNHSLSAVIP
-872 VENGACKAKM
+872 VPEGTSAATM
-882 SAVAEQCYVSAEAA
+882 SAVGKKYSVTTSAENG
-896 EDDDYETHG
+896 T
-905 KVTGLERSMVAAG
+905 VSGLTENMVAEG
-918 TEVTLTATADSGYD
+918 TEVTLTATADSGYN

-940 EAVEGGATKTFT
+940 QSVAGGATHTFT
-952 INGNTTITANFTVY
+952 ITENTTIVANFTAQSSGG
-966 HSSSGGGSSSG
+966 HSSGGSSSG

-1015 KLDKLTITDAKGNT
+1015 ELGKLTVTDAKGNT
-1029 VDVTD
+1029 IDVTNLS
-1034 KGNGKFSFVMPEGK
+1034 NGKFSFVMPEGK

-1065 KSFSDVKTGDWY
+1065 KSYSDVKTGDWY

-1115 YAGEDTTGGAIW
+1115 YAGEDTTGGATW
-1127 YEKGMEWAKAKGV
+1127 YEKSMEWAKAKGV

-1154 LVTMMY
+1154 LVTMLY
-1160 RYAGSPATNGSLDN
+1160 RYAGSPKADGKLDS

-1180 VSSYA
+1180 VSTYA
-1185 VNAIQWAVANG
+1185 ADAMQWAVANG

-1205 NPQDN
+1205 NPQNN

>member
-1 MVKYPSL
+1 
-8 NDKDRCRNP
+8 
-17 IFTTKEGV
+17 
-25 HMKKR
+25 MKKR

-40 ILSFTCQAGAVDAN
+40 ILSFTCQAGAVDAKTETQL
-54 SGDDGQQ
+54 D
-61 VSTYAALEASAQ
+61 
-73 SGGLTKL
+73 
-80 GAVKYILLDCGMK
+80 AVKSILEDAGMQEK
-93 ETQFPSG
+93 QFPNG
-100 DSDYIA
+100 DSDYIQ
-106 MAKSVGIADD
+106 MAKSLTIIGDNFKADAECTAD
-116 KFDGSAACS
+116 EKAAMQS
-125 LEELHTMATSTAAV
+125 KATQIGLKTAIE
-139 NLRNAVK
+139 
-146 NGTPLFVDGVAQ
+146 NGEPLFVNGVAQ

-175 DNSDIIRYSVYVET
+175 VNSDIIRYSVYVET

-239 KFTYKKDDLGY
+239 KFTYKEGDLGY
-250 DLNSLYAQ
+250 DLNSLYGSAKYQ
-258 PNARQAEGEAGTM
+258 RVSNREMSTM
-271 ETAAKAKADEWY
+271 DAAKKATADEWY

-349 KDSTRTAYTDK
+349 QNSRRVAYTDK

-444 WNSMK
+444 WKSMK
-449 DVYQKYLNRIYNDQM
+449 DVYQKYLNRIYNDQIA
-464 TLNGDYGT
+464 LNGNYGP

-480 AGDNGKQIDEAKNIQ
+480 AGNEGKKTDNGLTYNKFN
-495 YSNFSCPALIVH
+495 CPALIVH

-528 ANQDVKLLLHQGA
+528 ANQNVKLLLHQGA

-553 LLIGDETYNGILNK
+553 LLIGSETYNGILNR

-572 LYDQNNGA
+572 LYDQDNGA
-580 EKMATVTVQSNI
+580 EEMAAVTVQSN
-592 VDGGWSTSDT
+592 VDGSWTTLNDWDGNTDTLRLSCGDEGETTVTSQYPSDVTSRNWTSKFLSNTESSEARAVYTMDVDT
-602 WPTSDA
+602 
-608 VNANELTL
+608 
-616 TNNAT
+616 
-621 GTTTINSNMTG
+621 
-632 ISSWRDAFTTASTSA
+632 
-647 SAMYTYDVKDDTVI
+647 DTVI
-661 KGTVKVN
+661 IGTPAVHVK
-668 IKATPIQHPDKQA
+668 AAPMQHLAQQTAA
-681 VEAAD
+681 VSDAIDRA
-686 FEAVEA
+686 A
-692 APRGVDH
+692 APRGIDH

-705 DNQVA
+705 ANQTAA
-710 DEEEYDAEDEYGIAV
+710 DEDDGIAA
-725 MRAGSNSRDALMMSA
+725 MSLDGDSRNALMMSA
-740 MLVDVSDKAFQSYTT
+740 MLVDLSDTAFPTYTT
-755 SVTEDKTGAV
+755 SVTEERTGET
-765 NWVGSGAEDYDV
+765 NWVGSGAQDYDV
-777 INFIPTTST
+777 IRFKQVNSN
-786 YKIIARGWIDLAN
+786 YKVVAQGWMDLAN
-799 PGAGFS
+799 PSAGFD
-805 SASAA
+805 SASAE
-810 NEVRLEDGKY
+810 NKVDLEDGTY
-820 RNYTVYLQPNYYTV
+820 YDYTLYLQPTHYTV

-842 VVYTYEPG
+842 VLFTYQPG
-850 KASYSENYG
+850 MASYSEAYG
-859 ITIDNAALSAVIP
+859 YTFQNAETYAEIP
-872 VENGACKAKM
+872 VN
-882 SAVAEQCYVSAEAA
+882 SLYTLH
-896 EDDDYETHG
+896 Y
-905 KVTGLERSMVAAG
+905 AAG
-918 TEVTLTATADSGYD
+918 ANGTVTADQADGAQLEANSLVTLTAAADSGYD

-940 EAVEGGATKTFT
+940 AAVAGGATKTFT
-952 INGNTTITANFTVY
+952 INSNTTITANFTVH

-1065 KSFSDVKTGDWY
+1065 KSYSDVKTGDWY

-1090 SGTGSDKF
+1090 SGTSADKF

-1115 YAGEDTTGGAIW
+1115 YAGEDTTGGAAW
-1127 YEKGMEWAKAKGV
+1127 YEKGMNWAKAKGV

-1160 RYAGSPATNGSLDN
+1160 RYAGSPKADGKLDN
-1174 FSDAAS
+1174 FSDSAS

-1185 VNAIQWAVANG
+1185 ENAMQWAVANG

>member
-1 MVKYPSL
+1 
-8 NDKDRCRNP
+8 
-17 IFTTKEGV
+17 
-25 HMKKR
+25 MKKR
-30 AASLA
+30 AASIA

-80 GAVKYILLDCGMK
+80 NAVKYILLDCGMK

-125 LEELHTMATSTAAV
+125 LEELHTMENSTAAV

-165 GVPTEDGYSN
+165 GVPTKDGYSN
-175 DNSDIIRYSVYVET
+175 DKSDIIRYSVYVET

-228 ITGCTDNGDDR
+228 ITGCTDNGKARGIDYTKGDQ
-239 KFTYKKDDLGY
+239 GY
-250 DLNSLYAQ
+250 NLNNLYVQPAAREAQ
-258 PNARQAEGEAGTM
+258 GTANTM
-271 ETAAKAKADEWY
+271 DTAKKAKAEEWY
-283 YVSPYES
+283 YLSPYES
-290 GSWGDFYDYED
+290 SPKDPFYDYED

-307 FLVRGYAVVEVGGLG
+307 FLVRGYAAIEVGGLG
-322 TRGSEGLETCGADVE
+322 TLGSEGLETCGADVE
-337 TDAFKCVVEWLA
+337 TDAFKCVIEWLTGDRA
-349 KDSTRTAYTDK
+349 AYTDRTS
-360 ENNIQI
+360 NIAI

-388 AVASTGVANLKTIVP
+388 AVASTGVKGLKTIVP

-421 GSNPAYSDNLGF
+421 HTNPAYSDDLGF
-433 YCAGRYIDEDD
+433 YCAGRYIDEND

-449 DVYQKYLNRIYNDQM
+449 DVYQKYLNRIYNDQIA
-464 TLNGDYGT
+464 LNGDYGP

-480 AGDNGKQIDEAKNIQ
+480 AGNDGKAGTASTSTYN
-495 YSNFSCPALIVH
+495 NFNCPALIVH

-528 ANQDVKLLLHQGA
+528 AKQNVKLLLHQGE

-546 YDSHKTS
+546 YDDHKTS
-553 LLIGDETYNGILNK
+553 LMIGNKTYSSILNE
-567 WFSHY
+567 WYSHY
-572 LYDQNNGA
+572 LYGQNTNDGNNA
-580 EKMATVTVQSNI
+580 EAMAAVTVQNNT
-592 VDGGWSTSDT
+592 DGSWSTLDS
-602 WPTSDA
+602 WPTSDSLA
-608 VNANELTL
+608 DVNNKLTL
-616 TNNAT
+616 TNTAT
-621 GTTTINSNMTG
+621 GTTTINSNMNG
-632 ISSWRDAFTTASTSA
+632 ISNWRDAFTSSSTSA
-647 SAMYTYDVKDDTVI
+647 SAMYATEPVANDTVI
-661 KGTVKVN
+661 KGTVQVK
-668 IKATPIQHPDKQA
+668 ISAAPIQHPDQQA
-681 VEAAD
+681 SA
-686 FEAVEA
+686 
-692 APRGVDH
+692 
-699 EEIMNP
+699 
-705 DNQVA
+705 
-710 DEEEYDAEDEYGIAV
+710 IAV
-725 MRAGSNSRDALMMSA
+725 QSESTGSRDALMMSA
-740 MLVDVSDKAFQSYTT
+740 MLVDVADDEFTT
-755 SVTEDKTGAV
+755 YPMSRTEVKTGKM
-765 NWVGSGAEDYDV
+765 NWVGSGAQDYEI
-777 INFIPTTST
+777 INFKTVQSK

-799 PGAGFS
+799 PSAGFD

-810 NEVRLEDGKY
+810 NKISLEDGVY
-820 RNYTVYLQPNYYTV
+820 HDYTVYLQPNYYTV

-859 ITIDNAALSAVIP
+859 ITIDNHSLSAVIP
-872 VENGACKAKM
+872 VPEGTSAATM
-882 SAVAEQCYVSAEAA
+882 SAI
-896 EDDDYETHG
+896 G
-905 KVTGLERSMVAAG
+905 KK
-918 TEVTLTATADSGYD
+918 Y
-932 FSGWTVNG
+932 N
-940 EAVEGGATKTFT
+940 
-952 INGNTTITANFTVY
+952 
-966 HSSSGGGSSSG
+966 
-977 SSTTVSASKSDN
+977 
-989 GSVSI
+989 
-994 DKTSASKGSTVTVT
+994 
-1008 VKAKDGY
+1008 
-1015 KLDKLTITDAKGNT
+1015 
-1029 VDVTD
+1029 
-1034 KGNGKFSFVMPEGK
+1034 
-1048 VTVTPTFVAD
+1048 
-1058 NGSQTES
+1058 
-1065 KSFSDVKTGDWY
+1065 WY
-1077 ADAVKYVSDKGLM
+1077 ADAVKYVTDKGLM
-1090 SGTGSDKF
+1090 NGTDDNQFS
-1098 APSATTTR
+1098 PSATTTR

-1115 YAGEDTTGGAIW
+1115 YAGEDTTGGATW

-1160 RYAGSPATNGSLDN
+1160 RYAGSPKADGKLDS

-1180 VSSYA
+1180 VSTYA
-1185 VNAIQWAVANG
+1185 ADAMQWAVANG

-1205 NPQDN
+1205 NPQNN
-1210 ATRAEVAAILMR
+1210 ATRAQVAAILMR

>member
-1 MVKYPSL
+1 
-8 NDKDRCRNP
+8 
-17 IFTTKEGV
+17 
-25 HMKKR
+25 MKKR

-40 ILSFTCQAGAVDAN
+40 ILSFTCQAGAVDAKTETQL
-54 SGDDGQQ
+54 D
-61 VSTYAALEASAQ
+61 
-73 SGGLTKL
+73 
-80 GAVKYILLDCGMK
+80 AVKSILEDAGMQEK
-93 ETQFPSG
+93 QFPNG
-100 DSDYIA
+100 DSDYIQ
-106 MAKSVGIADD
+106 MAKSLTIIGDNFKADAECTAD
-116 KFDGSAACS
+116 EKAAMQS
-125 LEELHTMATSTAAV
+125 KATQIGLKTAIE
-139 NLRNAVK
+139 
-146 NGTPLFVDGVAQ
+146 NGEPLFVNGVAQ

-175 DNSDIIRYSVYVET
+175 VNSDIIRYSVYVET

-239 KFTYKKDDLGY
+239 KFTYKEGDLGY
-250 DLNSLYAQ
+250 DLNSLYGSAKYQ
-258 PNARQAEGEAGTM
+258 RVSDREMSTMDAAE
-271 ETAAKAKADEWY
+271 KAKAEEWY

-349 KDSTRTAYTDK
+349 QNSSRVAYTDK
-360 ENNIQI
+360 KNNIRI

-444 WNSMK
+444 WKSMK
-449 DVYQKYLNRIYNDQM
+449 DVYQKYLNRIYNDQIA
-464 TLNGDYGT
+464 LNGNYGP

-480 AGDNGKQIDEAKNIQ
+480 AGNEGKKTDNGLTYNKFN
-495 YSNFSCPALIVH
+495 CPALIVH

-528 ANQDVKLLLHQGA
+528 ANQNVKLLLHQGA

-592 VDGGWSTSDT
+592 VDDGWSTSDT
-602 WPTSDA
+602 WPTSDEA
-608 VNANELTL
+608 SAYANTLTL
-616 TNNAT
+616 TNNAK

-647 SAMYTYDVKDDTVI
+647 SAMYTYDVKADTVI

-668 IKATPIQHPDKQA
+668 ISAAPIQHLDKQA

-686 FEAVEA
+686 FDAVEA

-740 MLVDVSDKAFQSYTT
+740 MLVDVSDEAFQSYTT
-755 SVTEDKTGAV
+755 SVTENKTGAV

-777 INFIPTTST
+777 IKFKPTTSK

-810 NEVRLEDGKY
+810 DEVRLEDGKY

-872 VENGACKAKM
+872 VENGACEAKM

-896 EDDDYETHG
+896 EEDDYKTHG
-905 KVTGLERSMVAAG
+905 KVTGLESSMVAAG

-952 INGNTTITANFTVY
+952 INGNTTITANFTVH

-1065 KSFSDVKTGDWY
+1065 KSYSDVKTGDWY

-1115 YAGEDTTGGAIW
+1115 YAGEDTTGGATW
-1127 YEKGMEWAKAKGV
+1127 YEKSMEWAKAKGV
-1140 SDGTNPNANITREQ
+1140 SRWYEPECQHHPRAARYHDVPLRRLSEGRRQARQ
-1154 LVTMMY
+1154 L
-1160 RYAGSPATNGSLDN
+1160 L
-1174 FSDAAS
+1174 
-1180 VSSYA
+1180 
-1185 VNAIQWAVANG
+1185 
-1196 IVNGSNGKL
+1196 
-1205 NPQDN
+1205 
-1210 ATRAEVAAILMR
+1210 
-1222 FCEMSK
+1222 

>member
-1 MVKYPSL
+1 
-8 NDKDRCRNP
+8 
-17 IFTTKEGV
+17 
-25 HMKKR
+25 MKKR
-30 AASLA
+30 AASIA
-35 LVLSM
+35 LVLSI
-40 ILSFTCQAGAVDAN
+40 ILSFTCQAGAVDA
-54 SGDDGQQ
+54 S
-61 VSTYAALEASAQ
+61 AAATETQLDAVKSV
-73 SGGLTKL
+73 LL
-80 GAVKYILLDCGMK
+80 GAGMQ
-93 ETQFPSG
+93 TRQFPS
-100 DSDYIA
+100 DNDYIQ
-106 MAKSVGIADD
+106 MAKSLTIIGDNFKADAECTAD
-116 KFDGSAACS
+116 EKAAMQS
-125 LEELHTMATSTAAV
+125 KATQIGLKTAIE
-139 NLRNAVK
+139 
-146 NGTPLFVDGVAQ
+146 NGEPLFVNGVAQ

-165 GVPTEDGYSN
+165 GVPTKDGYSN
-175 DNSDIIRYSVYVET
+175 DKSDIIRYSVYVET

-204 LVQLPRAAA
+204 LVQIPRAAA

-239 KFTYKKDDLGY
+239 KFTYKEGDLDY
-250 DLNSLYAQ
+250 DLNSLYGSAKYQ
-258 PNARQAEGEAGTM
+258 RVSNREMSTM
-271 ETAAKAKADEWY
+271 DAAKKAKAEEWY

-349 KDSTRTAYTDK
+349 QNSRRVAYTDK

-444 WNSMK
+444 WKSMK

-480 AGDNGKQIDEAKNIQ
+480 AGNDGKRVDAAKNIQ
-495 YSNFSCPALIVH
+495 YSKFSCPALIVH

-528 ANQDVKLLLHQGA
+528 ANQNVKLLLHQGA

-572 LYDQNNGA
+572 LYDQKNGA
-580 EKMATVTVQSNI
+580 EDMKTVTVQSNI

-602 WPTSDA
+602 WPTSDEA
-608 VNANELTL
+608 SAYANTLTL

-647 SAMYTYDVKDDTVI
+647 SAMYTYDVKADTVI

-668 IKATPIQHPDKQA
+668 ISAAPIQHPDKQA

-710 DEEEYDAEDEYGIAV
+710 DEDEYDAEDEYGIAV

-740 MLVDVSDKAFQSYTT
+740 MLVDVSDEAFQSYTT
-755 SVTEDKTGAV
+755 SVTENKTGAV

-777 INFIPTTST
+777 IKFEPTTSK

-810 NEVRLEDGKY
+810 DEVRLEDGKY

-850 KASYSENYG
+850 KVDDEHFENYG

-872 VENGACKAKM
+872 VENGQYTATM
-882 SAVAEQCYVSAEAA
+882 SAVDNKYCVSTSAKN
-896 EDDDYETHG
+896 G
-905 KVTGLERSMVAAG
+905 KVTGLESSVVAAG

-932 FSGWTVNG
+932 FSGWMVNG

-952 INGNTTITANFTVY
+952 INGNTTITANFTVH

-977 SSTTVSASKSDN
+977 SSTTVSTSKSDN

-1015 KLDKLTITDAKGNT
+1015 KLDKLTITDAKGNA

-1058 NGSQTES
+1058 NGGQTES

-1115 YAGEDTTGGAIW
+1115 YAGEDTTGGATW
-1127 YEKGMEWAKAKGV
+1127 YEKGMNWAKANGV

-1160 RYAGSPATNGSLDN
+1160 RYAGSPKADGKFDS

-1180 VSSYA
+1180 VSTYA
-1185 VNAIQWAVANG
+1185 ADAMQWAVANG